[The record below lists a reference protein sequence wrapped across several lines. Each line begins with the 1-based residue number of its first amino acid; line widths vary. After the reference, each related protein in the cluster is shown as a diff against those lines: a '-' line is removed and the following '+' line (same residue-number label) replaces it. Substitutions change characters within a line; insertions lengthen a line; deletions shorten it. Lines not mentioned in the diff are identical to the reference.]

1 MNRTLEAIRAACTET
16 HGCWLWRG
24 ALISG
29 KCPQATFPD
38 GGGKLVRR
46 VAFELAGGRLLGSRY
61 VLVSTC
67 DQDTCCNPEHLQQ
80 VSKSRK
86 LRDEYAEGTRRRR
99 SAPPPP
105 KRKLT
110 AEQAQE
116 VRDAEE
122 PRAVVAERYGITASH
137 VNRIRRGE
145 CWQRRLASVFDLAA
159 NVPATNR
166 RVSADGCGRK
176 VAPMVAGG

>member
-1 MNRTLEAIRAACTET
+1 MNRTLEAIRTACTES

-24 ALISG
+24 ALIGG
-29 KCPQATFPD
+29 KFPQATFPD

-46 VAFELAGGRLLGSRY
+46 AAFELAGGRLLGSRY

-67 DQDTCCNPEHLQQ
+67 DQDTCCNPGHLRQM
-80 VSKSRK
+80 SKSLK
-86 LRDEYAEGTRRRR
+86 LRAEYDEGTRRRR

-110 AEQAQE
+110 SEQAQE
-116 VRDAEE
+116 VRESDD

-145 CWQRRLASVFDLAA
+145 CWQRRLVSVFDLGQGFAGKVSGQGFGR
-159 NVPATNR
+159 NVA
-166 RVSADGCGRK
+166 
-176 VAPMVAGG
+176 

>member
-16 HGCWLWRG
+16 YGCWLWRG
-24 ALISG
+24 ALIGG
-29 KCPQATFPD
+29 KCPQATFHD
-38 GGGKLVRR
+38 GAGKLVRR
-46 VAFELAGGRLLGSRY
+46 VAFELAGGRLLGRRY

-67 DQDTCCNPEHLQQ
+67 DQGTCCNPEHLRQ

-86 LRDEYAEGTRRRR
+86 LRDEYAAGTRRRR
-99 SAPPPP
+99 CAPPPP
-105 KRKLT
+105 ARKLT

-116 VRDAEE
+116 VLASQE

-145 CWQRRLASVFDLAA
+145 CWQRRPASVFDLGQGFAA
-159 NVPATNR
+159 K
-166 RVSADGCGRK
+166 VSGHGSGQQSGV
-176 VAPMVAGG
+176 VA